1 MKLVAL
7 YVSVLLLSLAAAGQD
22 CNNVVQD
29 GVGIGDLKPLYAAS
43 AKLTD
48 QSADV
53 RVVILPSLFVS
64 SGNLDV
70 QEKNME
76 QRCSSWQ
83 SPDGGRKSNLI
94 VFALAPNE
102 RKSGIYYGS
111 AWKPALDGRWPAISS
126 NFMSPRFRS
135 KDWVGGLVAGEEQV
149 ASRIAAFRDETLHPA
164 PITTVNQSTDMSG
177 FWTFLK
183 LALFLLALAGIGVFI
198 YLFLTGRT
206 KRRNQTV
213 AAQQSAQQSKASLA
227 AELNSARD
235 KITEMQA
242 SSDPKAAVLALEYDS
257 VSTQFSRLDQS
268 SRMDPSQD
276 GLTVYQYT
284 VIGNNYQ
291 ALRNQLSNAISRATR
306 KEQPVSTTSGTSS
319 HFTRKTSKHSKAQEA
334 STSESPKRSSTTV
347 YEDNSVTVVNTPA
360 YTSQDYAS
368 RDSEPTHSESSR
380 SAFSHSSDGGGSS
393 SWSSGSSSSDSGG
406 SSSFD
411 SGSSCGGDSGGGG
424 SSDF

>member
-7 YVSVLLLSLAAAGQD
+7 YVSVLLLSLAAVGQD

-149 ASRIAAFRDETLHPA
+149 ASRITAFRDETLHPA

-183 LALFLLALAGIGVFI
+183 LALFLSALAGIGVFI
-198 YLFLTGRT
+198 YLFFTGRT
-206 KRRNQTV
+206 KRRNQTI

-242 SSDPKAAVLALEYDS
+242 SSDSKAAVLALEYDS

-284 VIGNNYQ
+284 VIDNDYQ

-334 STSESPKRSSTTV
+334 SASESPKRASTTV

-380 SAFSHSSDGGGSS
+380 PAFSHSSDGGGSS